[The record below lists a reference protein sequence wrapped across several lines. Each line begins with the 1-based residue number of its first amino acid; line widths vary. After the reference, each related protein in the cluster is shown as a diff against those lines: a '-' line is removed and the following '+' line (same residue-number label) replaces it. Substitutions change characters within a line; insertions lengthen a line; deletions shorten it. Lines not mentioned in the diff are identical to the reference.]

1 MGGLLARVSVPRRLE
16 AGALG
21 LYAVVF
27 VLLLAFGRPGLGLSQ
42 GFYLPIVLIA
52 LVGGPVN
59 GVGAGVLATLLCAVA
74 SAEKGNALF
83 GGGLAEPLAIR
94 LAAFTLAGFAV
105 GYFSRRGRQ
114 MLADS
119 LAVLEELM
127 RLARRE
133 VATGVLSSEGVQARI
148 AHRIDRSRP
157 FAVLVGEMT
166 ATTESAQRDL
176 LRRLAAAA
184 PDSDIA
190 QVGPRRIAVVTA
202 AHTPEE
208 AHALALTLESTLGVG
223 FGWAFHP
230 HDGDDALSLYA
241 AASERAPDDP
251 VVVRL
256 ESAG

>member
-1 MGGLLARVSVPRRLE
+1 MARLSLPRRLE
-16 AGALG
+16 GGALL

-52 LVGGPVN
+52 LAGGPVS

-74 SAEKGNALF
+74 GTAKGNGLF
-83 GGGLAEPLAIR
+83 GGGMAEPLAVR

-114 MLADS
+114 LLADS
-119 LAVLEELM
+119 LTVLDELM

-133 VATGVLSSEGVQARI
+133 VATGVLSSDGIQARI
-148 AHRIDRSRP
+148 AHRVEHERS
-157 FAVLVGEMT
+157 FAVLVGEL
-166 ATTESAQRDL
+166 TTPTETAQRDV
-176 LRRLAAAA
+176 LRRLAAAV
-184 PDSDIA
+184 PESDIA
-190 QVGPRRIAVVTA
+190 QVGRRRVAVVTT
-202 AHTPEE
+202 AHSPEE
-208 AHALALTLESTLGVG
+208 AHAIALTLEATLDLG

-230 HDGDDALSLYA
+230 LDGDDALSLFGM
-241 AASERAPDDP
+241 ASERLLDDR

-256 ESAG
+256 ESTA